1 MYEDKFENLLWINLS
16 FSYQVGGD
24 SLDEYLKEL
33 GISMMGRMMAKQ
45 VKPRLIITEVDGH
58 WTLRTE
64 TTFKTTVLEFVP
76 GVEYQ
81 ETTPDGRELKVTLL

>member
-1 MYEDKFENLLWINLS
+1 
-16 FSYQVGGD
+16 
-24 SLDEYLKEL
+24 
-33 GISMMGRMMAKQ
+33 MAKQ

-58 WTLRTE
+58 WTLCTE